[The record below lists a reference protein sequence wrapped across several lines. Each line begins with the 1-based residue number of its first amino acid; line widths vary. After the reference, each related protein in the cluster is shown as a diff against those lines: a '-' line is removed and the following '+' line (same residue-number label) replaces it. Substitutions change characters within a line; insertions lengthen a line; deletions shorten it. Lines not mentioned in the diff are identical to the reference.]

1 MNFADNPS
9 AENAIGYLNSVTK
22 IKASADAV
30 LQAQVNA
37 GVVHAMLAVAVEVR
51 GLRDLLSQQAAAPAS
66 TAPVAEVDAEELGV
80 KEIDELAARLWEVD
94 SQSPAKR
101 FEDDYASTQDKY
113 RKLALAALGLTDGPE
128 EPKR

>member
-1 MNFADNPS
+1 MNIADNPS
-9 AENAIGYLNSVTK
+9 AESAIGYLNSVTK

-51 GLRDLLSQQAAAPAS
+51 GVRDLLSQQAAAPVPA
-66 TAPVAEVDAEELGV
+66 TPAAEVDAEELGV
-80 KEIDELAARLWEVD
+80 TEIDELAARMWEVD
-94 SQSPAKR
+94 SQSSVRR

-128 EPKR
+128 ESKR